1 MNRTQLDDDDDSKHF
16 TRRFVCVNR
25 FGSSCGTVL
34 EVKMG
39 RGHFRD
45 VEILIRVHSDR
56 RDGPDFGVFTVE
68 VEIIADTP

>member
-1 MNRTQLDDDDDSKHF
+1 MTMMIVNISRDGS
-16 TRRFVCVNR
+16 CVYTVL
-25 FGSSCGTVL
+25 GPAGTVL

-45 VEILIRVHSDR
+45 VVEILIRVHSDR